1 MIPVRLFFFLNTYH
15 VDWVNKITFDADVSC
30 AWVLENQRFQKQV
43 AMETGVEIFPSELFS
58 MCNVVPQCSIAMSS
72 LTMWKS
78 LWKLKWGKCVM
89 NIGGKWG
96 HIICAYSSVWQN
108 ENLEMQ
114 LCKLYTTRSYRT
126 VATQGLWSYLHMYTQ
141 RCVCILFY
149 VSVSMFF
156 CLFFCKC
163 WLYTSPLVKIWLH
176 WTVNISESVSMHVW
190 IWHPL
195 CRCCDSLYKE

>member
-1 MIPVRLFFFLNTYH
+1 MQMFR
-15 VDWVNKITFDADVSC
+15 
-30 AWVLENQRFQKQV
+30 VLEFLRIRDSKNTLLWKQV
-43 AMETGVEIFPSELFS
+43 WRFS

-114 LCKLYTTRSYRT
+114 LCKIYTTRSYRT

-141 RCVCILFY
+141 HCACILFY

-156 CLFFCKC
+156 ANVGCIHQRWSKYDC
-163 WLYTSPLVKIWLH
+163 T
-176 WTVNISESVSMHVW
+176 EQ
-190 IWHPL
+190 
-195 CRCCDSLYKE
+195 